1 MTPKKWSLLLGA
13 LIVAIGYAIPLFFIF
28 SMYVSLETTTSAM
41 SMQLVGVFASIFL
54 VLGLLKWIK
63 KRILIKRELG
73 FSINPYVA
81 ILPHILPQLSGVL
94 IFTWF
99 LSVVK
104 GEIQTLFNLMLIWSV
119 CALLAFILKLVQ
131 LHFDKLANTPPTA

>member
-1 MTPKKWSLLLGA
+1 MLLGA

-41 SMQLVGVFASIFL
+41 SIQLVGVFASIFL

-73 FSINPYVA
+73 FTINPYVA

-119 CALLAFILKLVQ
+119 CALIAFVLKLVQ
-131 LHFDKLANTPPTA
+131 LHFDKLANTPQANP

>member
-1 MTPKKWSLLLGA
+1 MLLGA

-41 SMQLVGVFASIFL
+41 SIQLVGVFASIFL

-73 FSINPYVA
+73 FTINPYVA

-119 CALLAFILKLVQ
+119 CALLAFVLKLVQ
-131 LHFDKLANTPPTA
+131 LHFDKLANTPTQQQ